1 MPEDRQ
7 DILAKLMLHKIDEDE
22 KWARSTEAN
31 ADKLR
36 GLIGEVLQ
44 ADSRGECD
52 RSAWIACNLMNSP
65 IDHYRSILRE
75 QLPALRSRWG
85 VASLE
90 IFGSRAR
97 GEARS
102 DSDLDVLVTLEK
114 PIGLFQ
120 FVELE
125 ASLTKLLGVKVDL
138 VLRSALKPKI
148 GERILAEAVPV

>member
-1 MPEDRQ
+1 MD
-7 DILAKLMLHKIDEDE
+7 A
-22 KWARSTEAN
+22 
-31 ADKLR
+31 
-36 GLIGEVLQ
+36 
-44 ADSRGECD
+44 
-52 RSAWIACNLMNSP
+52 P
-65 IDHYRSILRE
+65 IDHYRRILRE
-75 QLPALRSRWG
+75 QLPALRNRWG

-90 IFGSRAR
+90 MFGSRTRGDAR
-97 GEARS
+97 A

-125 ASLTKLLGVKVDL
+125 SRLTELLGLKVDL

>member
-1 MPEDRQ
+1 M
-7 DILAKLMLHKIDEDE
+7 
-22 KWARSTEAN
+22 N
-31 ADKLR
+31 A
-36 GLIGEVLQ
+36 
-44 ADSRGECD
+44 
-52 RSAWIACNLMNSP
+52 P
-65 IDHYRSILRE
+65 IDRYRSILRE

-85 VASLE
+85 VTSLE
-90 IFGSRAR
+90 TFGSRAR

-125 ASLTKLLGVKVDL
+125 ARLTELLGVKVDL

>member
-1 MPEDRQ
+1 MH
-7 DILAKLMLHKIDEDE
+7 A
-22 KWARSTEAN
+22 
-31 ADKLR
+31 
-36 GLIGEVLQ
+36 
-44 ADSRGECD
+44 
-52 RSAWIACNLMNSP
+52 P
-65 IDHYRSILRE
+65 IDDFRRTLRE
-75 QLPALRSRWG
+75 HLPMLRRRWG

-90 IFGSRAR
+90 VFGSRVRGDAR
-97 GEARS
+97 N

-125 ASLTKLLGVKVDL
+125 ASLTELLGVKVDL

>member
-1 MPEDRQ
+1 M
-7 DILAKLMLHKIDEDE
+7 
-22 KWARSTEAN
+22 N
-31 ADKLR
+31 A
-36 GLIGEVLQ
+36 
-44 ADSRGECD
+44 
-52 RSAWIACNLMNSP
+52 P
-65 IDHYRSILRE
+65 IDHYRSNLRE

-85 VASLE
+85 VVSLE

-97 GEARS
+97 GEARN

-125 ASLTKLLGVKVDL
+125 AYLTELLGVKVDL

>member
-1 MPEDRQ
+1 MD
-7 DILAKLMLHKIDEDE
+7 A
-22 KWARSTEAN
+22 A
-31 ADKLR
+31 
-36 GLIGEVLQ
+36 V
-44 ADSRGECD
+44 
-52 RSAWIACNLMNSP
+52 
-65 IDHYRSILRE
+65 DHYRSLLRE
-75 QLPALRSRWG
+75 QLPTLRNRWG

-90 IFGSRAR
+90 VFGSRVR

-125 ASLTKLLGVKVDL
+125 ARLTELLGVKVDL

-148 GERILAEAVPV
+148 GERILAEAIPV